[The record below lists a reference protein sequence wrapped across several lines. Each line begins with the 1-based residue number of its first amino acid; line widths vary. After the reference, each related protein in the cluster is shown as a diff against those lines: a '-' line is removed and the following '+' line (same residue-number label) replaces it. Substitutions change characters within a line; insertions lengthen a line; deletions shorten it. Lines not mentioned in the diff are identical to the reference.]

1 MFVRY
6 RADGGVTFVI
16 YARVGYGGVRFN
28 LISAVDL
35 GTFRRAA
42 PCKIPEQAGRN

>member
-1 MFVRY
+1 MFVRC

-16 YARVGYGGVRFN
+16 YARVAYGVRFN

-35 GTFRRAA
+35 GTFRHAA
-42 PCKIPEQAGRN
+42 PCKIPGQAARN